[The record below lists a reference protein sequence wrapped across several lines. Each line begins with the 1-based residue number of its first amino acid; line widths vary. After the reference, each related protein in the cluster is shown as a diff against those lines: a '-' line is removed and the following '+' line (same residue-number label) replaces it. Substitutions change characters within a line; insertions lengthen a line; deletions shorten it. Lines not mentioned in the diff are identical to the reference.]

1 VVDVTHMPGDHGP
14 PELATAEAVAA
25 GLTDSHK
32 HEHKTTID
40 AAYFMHSLS
49 QVYTKAGMS
58 LRVADMYYANSTPLF
73 PTGRQAWLLLW

>member
-1 VVDVTHMPGDHGP
+1 MVDVTHMPGDHGP

-40 AAYFMHSLS
+40 AAYFEIHAFLESGVHKGWHVS
-49 QVYTKAGMS
+49 AS
-58 LRVADMYYANSTPLF
+58 S
-73 PTGRQAWLLLW
+73 